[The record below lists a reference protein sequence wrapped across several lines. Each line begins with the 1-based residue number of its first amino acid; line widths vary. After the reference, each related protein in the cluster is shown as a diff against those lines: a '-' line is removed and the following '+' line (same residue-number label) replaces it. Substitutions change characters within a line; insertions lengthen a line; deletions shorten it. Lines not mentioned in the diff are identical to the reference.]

1 MKNSNLDFSRIAFVS
16 VTKKELLDWIKDYQ
30 AGILCLTEEQM
41 KRLQAHLITIST
53 KLVIFPREPEDNTTQ
68 ISKELY
74 DEVKSRY
81 VI

>member
-1 MKNSNLDFSRIAFVS
+1 MRDNVYTFI
-16 VTKKELLDWIKDYQ
+16 TKDELLRWIKDYQ

-41 KRLQAHLITIST
+41 KKLQAHLITIST

-74 DEVKSRY
+74 DEVKSKY